1 MIRRKRNAIP
11 RIVGAAAFAV
21 FAGACVA
28 STEVELSELAGRW
41 NVGEAVY
48 IGVVDAEQTARLS
61 ERGFSA
67 TMDIAADGAFNMV
80 ITGGMVDA
88 LTGQFAVDGNELE
101 VTIDG
106 RVFPGEVFIEDDR
119 AVLRILGG
127 GVMFDFD
134 EDGDEEAALLFFD
147 YGQGLGRR

>member
-1 MIRRKRNAIP
+1 MIHRKQHSIP
-11 RIVGAAAFAV
+11 RIVNAAAFAV
-21 FAGACVA
+21 FAGACVTG
-28 STEVELSELAGRW
+28 TEVELSELAGMW

-48 IGVVDAEQTARLS
+48 IGVVDPAQTANLS

-80 ITGGMVDA
+80 IAGGAIDPITG
-88 LTGQFAVDGNELE
+88 TFAVDGNELE
-101 VTIDG
+101 ITIDG

-127 GVMFDFD
+127 GVMYDFD
-134 EDGDEEAALLFFD
+134 GDGDEEEALLFLILD
-147 YGQGLGRR
+147 RA

>member
-11 RIVGAAAFAV
+11 RVVRAAALAV
-21 FAGACVA
+21 LAGACVT
-28 STEVELSELAGRW
+28 STEVELSELAGQW
-41 NVGEAVY
+41 DVGEAVY
-48 IGVVDAEQTARLS
+48 IGVVDAALTTRLS
-61 ERGFSA
+61 ERGLSA

-80 ITGGMVDA
+80 IAGGMVDA

-101 VTIDG
+101 ITIDG

-127 GVMFDFD
+127 GVMFDID
-134 EDGDEEAALLFFD
+134 EDGDEEAALLFLILD
-147 YGQGLGRR
+147 RA

>member
-11 RIVGAAAFAV
+11 RVVRAAALAAL
-21 FAGACVA
+21 AGACVT
-28 STEVELSELAGRW
+28 STEVELSELAGQW
-41 NVGEAVY
+41 NVEEGVY
-48 IGVVDAEQTARLS
+48 IGVVDATQTARLS
-61 ERGFSA
+61 ERSLSA
-67 TMDIAADGAFNMV
+67 TMDIAADGAFTMV

-88 LTGQFAVDGNELE
+88 LTGQFAVDGNKLE

-127 GVMFDFD
+127 GVMFDID
-134 EDGDEEAALLFFD
+134 EDGDEEAALLFLIMD
-147 YGQGLGRR
+147 RA

>member
-11 RIVGAAAFAV
+11 RIVGAAAPAV

-28 STEVELSELAGRW
+28 STEVELSELAGLW

-48 IGVVDAEQTARLS
+48 IGVVDAAQTARLS

-88 LTGQFAVDGNELE
+88 LTGQFVVDGNELE
-101 VTIDG
+101 ITIDG

-127 GVMFDFD
+127 GVMYDFD
-134 EDGDEEAALLFFD
+134 GDGKEDEALLFLILD
-147 YGQGLGRR
+147 RA